1 MLKKPERRSQRRKT
15 QPPALRIPQI
25 AKHFGV
31 SSRTV
36 HQWIEEGIIPER
48 YVLRLSGHTK
58 EDMRIHRDA
67 VVHLEHYRNSVK
79 SKANGLLRELH

>member
-1 MLKKPERRSQRRKT
+1 MLKKSEKQTQRRKP
-15 QPPALRIPQI
+15 QPPPLRIPQI

-31 SSRTV
+31 SNRTV

-48 YVLRLSGHTK
+48 YVRRLSGHTK
-58 EDMRIHRDA
+58 EDMRVDRDA

>member
-1 MLKKPERRSQRRKT
+1 MLRKPEKRKPL
-15 QPPALRIPQI
+15 PPALRVPQI

-36 HQWIEEGIIPER
+36 YQWIEEGIIPER
-48 YVLRLSGHTK
+48 YVQRMSWLAK
-58 EDMRIHRDA
+58 KDMLLDRDA
-67 VVHLEHYRNSVK
+67 VVYLEHYKNSAK

>member
-1 MLKKPERRSQRRKT
+1 MLRKAEGRTQRRKT
-15 QPPALRIPQI
+15 HRSALRVPEI

-31 SSRTV
+31 PSRTV
-36 HQWIEEGIIPER
+36 YQWIEEGIIPER
-48 YVLRLSGHTK
+48 YVRRMSRHTK
-58 EDMRIHRDA
+58 EDMQIHRDA

>member
-1 MLKKPERRSQRRKT
+1 V
-15 QPPALRIPQI
+15 LRIPEI

-36 HQWIEEGIIPER
+36 YQWIKEGIIPER
-48 YVLRLSGHTK
+48 YVRRLSGHAK
-58 EDMRIHRDA
+58 EDMLLDRDA

-79 SKANGLLRELH
+79 SKADWVLRELH